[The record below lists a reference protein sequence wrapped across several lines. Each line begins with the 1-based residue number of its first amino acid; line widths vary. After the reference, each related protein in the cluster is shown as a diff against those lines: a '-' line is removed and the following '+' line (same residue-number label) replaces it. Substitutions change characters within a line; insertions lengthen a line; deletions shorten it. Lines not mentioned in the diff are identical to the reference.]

1 VSQRPRPCRYCG
13 VPIVFALTRT
23 TARRPFDAKPM
34 RMFRLSF
41 SEWNT
46 QAHELEVYAL
56 HECPAK
62 ESA

>member
-1 VSQRPRPCRYCG
+1 
-13 VPIVFALTRT
+13 VFALTRT
-23 TARRPFDAKPM
+23 TARRPFEAKPI
-34 RMFRLSF
+34 RMYRLSF

-62 ESA
+62 QPA